1 MRFIDFFR
9 KNMSNTPVSTE
20 EFGQEEN
27 VMNENP
33 TNEKDSSMVTI
44 KYGTGMPI
52 DLIYAFLQ
60 KDYESKGYEDALS
73 NPEVSYKEM
82 NKDIIRSKLEVKFRQ
97 VRLSYTDKLQKLD
110 FHINSRR
117 EAGLIDFVKQL
128 ETEKSKLQ
136 EHVDRLDQM
145 EKDFQNNVPY
155 MIGMLLSYEKGFLKG
170 LSAVSME
177 QMNMYVNDKED

>member
-1 MRFIDFFR
+1 MSLINFFR
-9 KNMSNTPVSTE
+9 KNASNAPVSIE
-20 EFGQEEN
+20 EFEHEEN
-27 VMNENP
+27 VVNENP
-33 TNEKDSSMVTI
+33 INEKESSMVII

-82 NKDIIRSKLEVKFRQ
+82 NKAIIRSKLEVKFRQ

-136 EHVDRLDQM
+136 EHVSR
-145 EKDFQNNVPY
+145 
-155 MIGMLLSYEKGFLKG
+155 I
-170 LSAVSME
+170 
-177 QMNMYVNDKED
+177 